1 MIYGTPTI
9 VTSGLVLLLDA
20 ANTKSYPTTG
30 TTWTDLSGLN
40 NNGTLVN
47 GPTFSRE
54 VGGGLVLLTAI
65 GGTGSTVDQRVSISD
80 NTSLQ
85 MTSALTV
92 DMWFKASGSTQPSSA
107 PRLADK
113 SQWFI
118 LINSTLPSTVQM
130 SAVSVDGSR
139 AVTSTT
145 SIILNNTWIN
155 ITGTYD
161 GQFTRIYSNGVLNN
175 SLNSGT
181 VSPINST
188 VGAPVLIGD
197 NTTFIRPF
205 NGTISNAKIYNR
217 ELSATEILQNYNALK
232 TRFGLF

>member
-40 NNGTLVN
+40 NDGTLVN

-65 GGTGSTVDQRVSISD
+65 GGTGSTVDQRVSIANS
-80 NTSLQ
+80 TSLQ
-85 MTSALTV
+85 MTSSLTV
-92 DMWFKASGSTQPSSA
+92 DMWFKASGSTQPSPS
-107 PRLADK
+107 PRLVDK
-113 SQWFI
+113 SNWFL
-118 LINSTLPSTVQM
+118 LIGGGTIPATVQISVNTSSGTR
-130 SAVSVDGSR
+130 SA
-139 AVTSTT
+139 TSTT
-145 SIILNNTWIN
+145 SIILDNTWIN

-161 GQFTRIYSNGVLNN
+161 GRFTRIYRNGVLNN
-175 SLNSGT
+175 SSDGGT
-181 VSPINST
+181 TTDIIST
-188 VGAPVLIGD
+188 SAPVILGD
-197 NTTFIRPF
+197 NTTFIRAF
-205 NGTISNAKIYNR
+205 NGTIANTKIYNR
-217 ELSATEILQNYNALK
+217 ALSATEILQNYNALK